1 VCPGIV
7 ARMMPIALVRVAEPW
22 TVWNVLGALL
32 LVALA
37 VGIAYWFVRR
47 R

>member
-1 VCPGIV
+1 
-7 ARMMPIALVRVAEPW
+7 MMPIALVRVAEPW
-22 TVWNVLGALL
+22 TVWNVLGALF

-37 VGIAYWFVRR
+37 VGVAYWFVRR

>member
-1 VCPGIV
+1 
-7 ARMMPIALVRVAEPW
+7 MMPIALVRVAEPW
-22 TVWNVLGALL
+22 TVWNVLGALF

-37 VGIAYWFVRR
+37 VGIVYWFVRR